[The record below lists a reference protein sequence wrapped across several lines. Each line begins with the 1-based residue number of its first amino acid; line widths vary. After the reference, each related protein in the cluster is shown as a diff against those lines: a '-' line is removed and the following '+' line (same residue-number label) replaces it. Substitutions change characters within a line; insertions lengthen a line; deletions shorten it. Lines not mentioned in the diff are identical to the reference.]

1 MRTIGARRLEFSF
14 LLVSFIALLR
24 IPQLAFA
31 ADQAAVKTTN
41 KPTKSKPAAA
51 APAAIAEDAA
61 LASFDAFTIEWM
73 QKLAQTEDFQRT
85 ERVKITESAEGFSA
99 EYIGYLPHRYITV
112 KKTSSKDT
120 PFVGIL
126 TYFEKTL
133 RCTGKT
139 REEAVRGPF
148 QQVDTSQVAEIF
160 RFTKGKWKY

>member
-1 MRTIGARRLEFSF
+1 MQMIGARRGQLFF
-14 LLVSFIALLR
+14 LLLSLTFLLCVS
-24 IPQLAFA
+24 QLVSA
-31 ADQAAVKTTN
+31 ADQAAVKTVG
-41 KPTKSKPAAA
+41 KSAKRKPA
-51 APAAIAEDAA
+51 PPVSAIVAEDAA
-61 LASFDAFTIEWM
+61 LASFDVFTIEWM

-85 ERVKITESAEGFSA
+85 ERVKIIESAEGFSA

>member
-1 MRTIGARRLEFSF
+1 MRMTRARRELLFFLLLSITSF
-14 LLVSFIALLR
+14 LGVSQLVS
-24 IPQLAFA
+24 A
-31 ADQAAVKTTN
+31 ADHAAAKTAG
-41 KPTKSKPAAA
+41 KPAKRKPAPPVSAA
-51 APAAIAEDAA
+51 TAEDAA
-61 LASFDAFTIEWM
+61 LASFDTFTIEWM
-73 QKLAQTEDFQRT
+73 KKLVQTEEFQRT
-85 ERVKITESAEGFSA
+85 ERVKVTQSAEGFSA

-133 RCTGKT
+133 QCTGKT

-160 RFTKGKWKY
+160 RFTKGQWKY

>member
-1 MRTIGARRLEFSF
+1 L
-14 LLVSFIALLR
+14 
-24 IPQLAFA
+24 
-31 ADQAAVKTTN
+31 
-41 KPTKSKPAAA
+41 
-51 APAAIAEDAA
+51 
-61 LASFDAFTIEWM
+61 
-73 QKLAQTEDFQRT
+73 
-85 ERVKITESAEGFSA
+85 A

-133 RCTGKT
+133 RCTGKN
-139 REEAVRGPF
+139 REEATRGPF